1 MAVSPQPIL
10 HFQFALDRSPDGI
23 NQVACLERKSRG
35 GDVRI
40 GDVCCANACLCRHG
54 EVGRLSGE
62 ERWGVGAISTPY
74 LYEGGCVPHVD

>member
-1 MAVSPQPIL
+1 MAESPRRVL
-10 HFQFALDRSPDGI
+10 HFHIALDWCPDGI

-40 GDVCCANACLCRHG
+40 GDICADACFCRHG

-74 LYEGGCVPHVD
+74 LYEGGCVPHFD